1 MKIVLFPTLKGYKS
15 EYFAKDAFAGLIIAA
30 MTIPISMGYAEISGL
45 TAVYGLYGSILP
57 LVLFAMFSTSKQFI
71 FGVDAAPAAI
81 IGSALVP
88 LGIVAGSEEALKMVP
103 VIAFL
108 TGAWLL
114 LFYIM
119 KAGRVVS
126 FISTPVMGGFISG
139 IAVTIILMQVPKILG
154 SKAAHGEL
162 FELMYAI
169 FKALQSV
176 NPVSVALGVGTLVI
190 ILVSKK
196 LFPKFPMA
204 IFVMAAGA
212 LLTYFFHIDDYGVAL
227 LASVEPGL
235 PRIALP
241 DFASVDVVSCLGTS
255 ITVAVVIMAETL
267 LAENNFAFKNGYK
280 LDDNAEI
287 FACATGNIAASL
299 TGCCSVNGSVSRT
312 AMGEQFGGRTQMMS
326 IVAAVLLTVLL
337 VSGTGFI
344 GYLPVP
350 VLTAIVITAL
360 MSVVEHHLAVRLFK
374 VSRSEFWIFMA
385 AFMSVLVLGTIYGVV
400 IGIVLSFAEV
410 VLSASKP
417 PRAFLGVIPGHGNF
431 YDLKRN
437 HNAKPIENV
446 IIYKFSGN
454 LFFAN
459 INALQDDIENAL
471 KEDTKCVVLHA
482 GGISSIDI
490 TAADRLEMLYAS
502 LKERGIKFY
511 MTEHIA
517 AVNDQLRKFG
527 FVSLIEEGFVKR
539 TITLALRDAGYEKPY
554 KLVGM
559 DDVEALRMGYIELK
573 TQEEEALEE
582 YSWAFGEFAPMQI
595 KKDVGRIIEN
605 ISESDI
611 SDVVDGKASLDTV
624 FNHAHIWSGIGMVDE
639 DELLRRL
646 EMHVSE
652 LAKRLHN
659 NEITIAELLEDRRN
673 EIAGYLETVN
683 PQAAKKLYEH
693 QDKLDEML
701 RRENPEGYERLVRFR
716 DEIKKKNN

>member
-1 MKIVLFPTLKGYKS
+1 
-15 EYFAKDAFAGLIIAA
+15 
-30 MTIPISMGYAEISGL
+30 
-45 TAVYGLYGSILP
+45 
-57 LVLFAMFSTSKQFI
+57 
-71 FGVDAAPAAI
+71 
-81 IGSALVP
+81 
-88 LGIVAGSEEALKMVP
+88 
-103 VIAFL
+103 
-108 TGAWLL
+108 
-114 LFYIM
+114 
-119 KAGRVVS
+119 
-126 FISTPVMGGFISG
+126 
-139 IAVTIILMQVPKILG
+139 
-154 SKAAHGEL
+154 
-162 FELMYAI
+162 
-169 FKALQSV
+169 
-176 NPVSVALGVGTLVI
+176 
-190 ILVSKK
+190 
-196 LFPKFPMA
+196 
-204 IFVMAAGA
+204 
-212 LLTYFFHIDDYGVAL
+212 
-227 LASVEPGL
+227 
-235 PRIALP
+235 
-241 DFASVDVVSCLGTS
+241 
-255 ITVAVVIMAETL
+255 
-267 LAENNFAFKNGYK
+267 
-280 LDDNAEI
+280 
-287 FACATGNIAASL
+287 
-299 TGCCSVNGSVSRT
+299 
-312 AMGEQFGGRTQMMS
+312 
-326 IVAAVLLTVLL
+326 
-337 VSGTGFI
+337 
-344 GYLPVP
+344 
-350 VLTAIVITAL
+350 
-360 MSVVEHHLAVRLFK
+360 
-374 VSRSEFWIFMA
+374 
-385 AFMSVLVLGTIYGVV
+385 
-400 IGIVLSFAEV
+400 FAEV

-459 INALQDDIENAL
+459 VNALQDDIENAL

-605 ISESDI
+605 ISERDI

-683 PQAAKKLYEH
+683 PQAAKKLHEH